1 MGLSLNANQCS
12 VEFTNISAGKIPDSI
27 YFSKPGISNSK
38 LKYIDPLEDGSPE
51 KYTNGIPFKYDPSLE
66 LGSSIHEQFLSSDE
80 YKLSN
85 YEGKP
90 SAKKGYFIDCFYKF
104 RKEGKPIYECIS
116 LASAKADYYS
126 GKMSMNRFRSVVKDG
141 LDYYL
146 RLSRGE
152 FTDPKKEVR
161 VLPKAQLESCKAALQ
176 SLHSNKSI
184 QQLLS
189 ENSLIPKQFLNE
201 FAFFVDLNIKL
212 SNGQSITLPFKGK
225 ADSIIIDHENK
236 VIYLN
241 DLKTTSKPCETFMG
255 GLYEGVWYNG
265 SMQKLHYMRQFS
277 VYLMMLQMYC
287 EQILGLTDYNYR
299 CNVIVVET
307 TGNNKAKMFPI
318 NNSYIQYG
326 AKEFKELICRVAFH
340 ELNGYDKTIEW
351 NN

>member
-1 MGLSLNANQCS
+1 MGIKLNANQCS
-12 VEFTNISAGKIPDSI
+12 VEFLNIKGAKISDEI
-27 YFSKPGISNSK
+27 YFKSPGISNSK

-51 KYTNGIPFKYDPSLE
+51 KYTNGIPFKYDVSLE

-80 YKLSN
+80 YELSD

-104 RKEGKPIYECIS
+104 RKQGKTIQESID
-116 LASAKADYYS
+116 LASSKADYYS
-126 GKMSMNRFRSVVKDG
+126 GKMTLNRFRSVVKDG

-146 RLSRGE
+146 KLVNNK
-152 FTDPKKEVR
+152 FYNPKKVVR
-161 VLPKAQLESCKAALQ
+161 VLPKSQLDTCKIA
-176 SLHSNKSI
+176 LHSLNTNKDVKE
-184 QQLLS
+184 LLAPS
-189 ENSLIPKQFLNE
+189 LLIPKQFLNE
-201 FAFFVDLNIKL
+201 FAFFVDLDVTL
-212 SNGQSITLPFKGK
+212 SNGGKITLPFKGK

-236 VIYLN
+236 IIYLN

-255 GLYEGVWYNG
+255 GIYEGSWYNG

-287 EQILGLTDYNYR
+287 EQVLGLTDYNYK

-307 TGNNKAKMFPI
+307 TGNNKSKVFPI

-340 ELNGYDKTIEW
+340 ELYGYEQTVEW
-351 NN
+351 DN